1 MGMQES
7 IMTLIHDPYSQS
19 HRRLPRFL
27 SDRRHERE
35 PYHNLAHAERFTLE
49 STRLCSENNLR
60 HLLLR
65 YIPTVRAE
73 DPGTLNVP
81 MNTRKSR
88 SRTSKSYLRNTGYR
102 NGFVLR
108 FAVTPTCIWF
118 RFRRC
123 SDPWNYAENTFDTES
138 SNKYALILR

>member
-1 MGMQES
+1 
-7 IMTLIHDPYSQS
+7 MTLIHDPYSQS

-60 HLLLR
+60 HPLLR

-73 DPGTLNVP
+73 DPGTLNVT

-88 SRTSKSYLRNTGYR
+88 SRASNRTS
-102 NGFVLR
+102 
-108 FAVTPTCIWF
+108 VTLGIEMASFSGSRWLPPA
-118 RFRRC
+118 
-123 SDPWNYAENTFDTES
+123 SGLGSAA
-138 SNKYALILR
+138 ALIHGIMRKTRLTRNPRINMH